1 MTTAPPSAVVDA
13 WQAALAAEHAAI
25 FGYGTVGPH
34 LPPTRVDQARVF
46 ERAHRG
52 LRDTVIDQMGAVG
65 VDPVAAQAD
74 YPVPLA
80 LTTGPRADRYAQ
92 RLEEA
97 CAAAWRFVV
106 ASAAE
111 QPRPLTE
118 LRAFAVGALTAS
130 AVRAMQW
137 RELLTPAT
145 PTVAFPGVG

>member
-1 MTTAPPSAVVDA
+1 MTAPPSAVVDA
-13 WQAALAAEHAAI
+13 WQAALAAEHAAV
-25 FGYGTVGPH
+25 FGYGALGPH
-34 LPPTRVDQARVF
+34 LPRRRVDQARVF

-52 LRDTVIDQMGAVG
+52 LRDTVINQMGVVG
-65 VDPVAAQAD
+65 IDPVAAQAD
-74 YPVPLA
+74 YPVPFA

-111 QPRPLTE
+111 QPQPITD

-130 AVRAMQW
+130 AVRAMHW

>member
-1 MTTAPPSAVVDA
+1 MTAPPSAVVEA
-13 WQAALAAEHAAI
+13 WQAALAAEHAAV
-25 FGYGTVGPH
+25 FGYGSLGPH
-34 LPPTRVDQARVF
+34 LPPTRADQARIF
-46 ERAHRG
+46 ERSHRG

-65 VDPVAAQAD
+65 IDPVAARAD
-74 YPVPLA
+74 YPVPFA

-92 RLEEA
+92 RLEEG

-111 QPRPLTE
+111 QPQPFTE
-118 LRAFAVGALTAS
+118 LRGFAVGALTAS

-145 PTVAFPGVG
+145 PTVAFPGVA

>member
-1 MTTAPPSAVVDA
+1 MTAPPTSVVNA

-25 FGYGTVGPH
+25 FGYGTLGPH
-34 LPPTRVDQARVF
+34 LPPARVDQARAF

-52 LRDTVIDQMGAVG
+52 LRDAVIAQMGAVG
-65 VDPVAAQAD
+65 IGPVPAQAD
-74 YPVPLA
+74 HAVPFA

-97 CAAAWRFVV
+97 CAAAWRFLV
-106 ASAAE
+106 ATAAE
-111 QPRPLTE
+111 QAQPLTD
-118 LRAFAVGALTAS
+118 LRAFAVSALTAS

-145 PTVAFPGVG
+145 PTVAFPGLD